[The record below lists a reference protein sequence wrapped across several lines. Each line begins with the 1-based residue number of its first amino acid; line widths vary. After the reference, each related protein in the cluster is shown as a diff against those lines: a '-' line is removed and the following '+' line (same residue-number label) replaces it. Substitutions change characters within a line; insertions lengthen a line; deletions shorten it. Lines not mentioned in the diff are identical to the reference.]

1 MREISNIESQLFEK
15 MNKIERSVSNRVLAD
30 VNICIREGGV
40 ESIEVIVS
48 RLGGNL
54 ESVVLQKL
62 RE

>member
-15 MNKIERSVSNRVLAD
+15 MNKIERSVQNRVLAD